1 MAPMQ
6 VLNVSYNDPQVR
18 RAIDA
23 ACGRPFGFWEAVRKG
38 GTGSARFALLEA
50 PTALLSLVDRAE
62 DRGYCSLEA
71 RRAGLLLRMRSRL
84 ETLAVPIG
92 SGQLVEA
99 VLGSPG
105 ECRRAPLL
113 FVLCGGERLLFG
125 IHREQWGGMRSLL
138 QRSLP
143 ADRFRLSASSRL

>member
-1 MAPMQ
+1 MARMQ
-6 VLNVSYNDPQVR
+6 VLNASYNDPQVR

-50 PTALLSLVDRAE
+50 PPELLSLVDREE

-105 ECRRAPLL
+105 ESRRAPLL

-125 IHREQWGGMRSLL
+125 IHREQWGSMRSLL
-138 QRSLP
+138 QRFLP
-143 ADRFRLSASSRL
+143 AERFRLSASSRL